1 MAAVYRTNAAV
12 VPRTGTEVR
21 GPQAR
26 QLSPGGQRS
35 AARCEPIHL
44 VAMRLGYFRPMSH
57 RLSDTF
63 NSPAINSP
71 AIARPDTGSACSA
84 TARNTANRFS
94 GSTAPEWG
102 CAPNIVTG
110 NPAHT
115 SPGEVSDWQYLIV

>member
-1 MAAVYRTNAAV
+1 MATVYRTNAAV

-26 QLSPGGQRS
+26 QLLPGGQRS

-44 VAMRLGYFRPMSH
+44 VATRLGYFRPMSH
-57 RLSDTF
+57 RLSDTL
-63 NSPAINSP
+63 NSP

-94 GSTAPEWG
+94 PRVDRAGVGLRPQH
-102 CAPNIVTG
+102 CY
-110 NPAHT
+110 
-115 SPGEVSDWQYLIV
+115 WQSGTYVPR